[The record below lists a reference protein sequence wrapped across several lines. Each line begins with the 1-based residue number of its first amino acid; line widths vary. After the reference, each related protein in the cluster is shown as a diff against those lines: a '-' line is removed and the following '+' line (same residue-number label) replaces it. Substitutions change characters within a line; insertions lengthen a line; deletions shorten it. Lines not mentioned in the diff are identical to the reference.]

1 MAVKVVLELKD
12 EDLAFYRRVMDSVW
26 KRNQK
31 RHEKELVDGARRLLK
46 QATKAGAP
54 EYVRSRLAD
63 LEVLD
68 CPRPTV
74 GHQDRSGAPYAIHAG
89 V

>member
-1 MAVKVVLELKD
+1 MSLKVVLELSD
-12 EDLAFYRRVMDSVW
+12 EDLAYYRRVMDSVW

-31 RHEKELVDGARRLLK
+31 RGEKELIDGARRLLK

-63 LEVLD
+63 LEMNEIPSVV
-68 CPRPTV
+68 RR
-74 GHQDRSGAPYAIHAG
+74 DRCAT
-89 V
+89 